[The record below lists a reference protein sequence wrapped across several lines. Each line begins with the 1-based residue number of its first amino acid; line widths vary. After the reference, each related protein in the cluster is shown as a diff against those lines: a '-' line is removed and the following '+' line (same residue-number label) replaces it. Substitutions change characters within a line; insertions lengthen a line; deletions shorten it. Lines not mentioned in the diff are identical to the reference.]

1 MAARIKSF
9 SRTLVWILMGF
20 LMLGLAGFGATNI
33 TGQARTVAS
42 VGGESVSVDAYSREL
57 QREIRA
63 IEAGT
68 GNPLPM
74 SRVREMG
81 LDQQVLRQLVT
92 LAAIDNETTRMGI
105 SIGDETLGREVM
117 RIEAFQGSNGRFD
130 RDAYR
135 FALQQAGLRES
146 EFEQDLRNESAR
158 TMLQAAIIAG
168 VEMPPL
174 LGETITGYLA
184 ERRSFSWAALG
195 DDDLVDP
202 LPEPEAADLKT
213 WYDEHQEDFSLPET
227 KRLTYVLLSPL
238 MLRDE
243 IDVDE
248 EALHRLYDERA
259 SEFRQPERRLV
270 ERLVFPDESAAK
282 SAKAQLETGGTTFES
297 LVQSR
302 GLDLADVDLGDMTRE
317 DLGEAAQPVF
327 DAGINDVV
335 GPLPSSLGPALYR
348 VNGRL
353 EAHEVPF
360 DEVRGELR
368 DELVRARAARLIE
381 SRTHEIDD
389 MLAAGATLEELAEDA
404 GMEIGTIDWTR
415 QSSDG
420 VAGYEAFREAA
431 AEVGS
436 DDYPEIAELEDGSIF
451 AIELEEV
458 LPPRPEP
465 FEDARARV
473 AAALKAQLRSTA
485 LREQGEAIIAT
496 LGEDAPLSDSDLD
509 VQSETGLTR
518 SAYLEAV
525 PDRFMEEVFAME
537 PGERRVVAGN
547 GKVALVQL
555 DEVLPPAESDD
566 LAALRDRLDGELDQ
580 ALANALFEALARDA
594 LARANPK
601 INERALSAV
610 QSSFR

>member
-68 GNPLPM
+68 GTPLPM

-117 RIEAFQGSNGRFD
+117 NIEAFQGSNGRFD

-168 VEMPPL
+168 VGMPPL
-174 LGETITGYLA
+174 MGETITGYLA

-282 SAKAQLETGGTTFES
+282 SARAQLETGGTTFES

-327 DAGINDVV
+327 DAEINDVV

-360 DEVRGELR
+360 DEVQGELR

-420 VAGYEAFREAA
+420 VAGYEAFRDAA
-431 AEVGS
+431 AEVSS

-473 AAALKAQLRSTA
+473 AGALKAQLRLTA

-525 PDRFMEEVFAME
+525 PDHFMGEVFAME
-537 PGERRVVAGN
+537 PGETRVIAGN
-547 GKVALVQL
+547 GKVAVVQL
-555 DEVLPPAESDD
+555 DEVLPPADSDD
-566 LAALRDRLDGELDQ
+566 LAALRDRLGGELDQ